1 MIAEVNNSYKWD
13 YDRPLSIGPIKDFYG
28 HFLMMVRSHTYISE
42 LGREGLS
49 KIGRHAILLAN
60 YIRAR
65 LTGHFHL
72 SYDRACMHEV
82 VFDDQFQLKND
93 ISTLDIAKKI
103 IDYGYHPPTIYFPLI
118 IKGALMIEPT
128 ETESLETI
136 DELSLIHI
144 SEPTR
149 P

>member
-1 MIAEVNNSYKWD
+1 
-13 YDRPLSIGPIKDFYG
+13 
-28 HFLMMVRSHTYISE
+28 
-42 LGREGLS
+42 
-49 KIGRHAILLAN
+49 
-60 YIRAR
+60 
-65 LTGHFHL
+65 
-72 SYDRACMHEV
+72 MHEV

-136 DELSLIHI
+136 DEFCEALIEIANLAKEDNAKEKHFENCPRGTPFAKVDETEAARNLRLSWRDL
-144 SEPTR
+144 
-149 P
+149 